1 MKIAALFDL
10 DGVLIDS
17 ESIYT
22 VFWNRMNELF
32 PTGIRNFAYVIKG
45 TTLPQILDRYFPD
58 PEVQAQ
64 LRVHLKKQEAEMVY
78 RIFPGVE
85 DFLKSLKEK
94 GIPAAIVTSSNDAK
108 MKVLFDALPG
118 FRDYFDAVVTDTD
131 VTRSKPDP
139 QGYRIAAERLGVPPE
154 QCVVFEDSRAG
165 LEAGRRSGAK
175 VVAVATTL
183 TRDDIDGRGDMVID
197 SFCGLTTQRVEAL
210 FTSKV

>member
-32 PTGIRNFAYVIKG
+32 PTGIDNFAYVIKG

-58 PEVQAQ
+58 PKVQAE
-64 LRVHLKKQEAEMVY
+64 LRVYLKKQEAEMVY

-85 DFLKSLKEK
+85 RFLRALKEK
-94 GIPAAIVTSSNDAK
+94 GIPTAIVTSSNDAK
-108 MKVLFDALPG
+108 MKVLFDSLPG
-118 FRDYFDAVVTDTD
+118 FRDYFDVVVTDTD

-139 QGYRIAAERLGVPPE
+139 QGYMLAAERLGVPSE
-154 QCVVFEDSRAG
+154 HCVVFEDSRVG
-165 LEAGRRSGAK
+165 LEAGRRAGGK

-183 TRDDIDGRGDMVID
+183 THEDIAGCGDIVID
-197 SFCGLTTQRVEAL
+197 SFEELTPERVEAL
-210 FTSKV
+210 F

>member
-32 PTGIRNFAYVIKG
+32 PTGIDNFAYVIKG
-45 TTLPQILDRYFPD
+45 TTLPQILDRYFLD
-58 PEVQAQ
+58 PKVQAE
-64 LRVHLKKQEAEMVY
+64 LRVYLKKQEAEMVY

-85 DFLKSLKEK
+85 RFLRALKEK
-94 GIPAAIVTSSNDAK
+94 GIPTAIVTSSNDAK
-108 MKVLFDALPG
+108 MKVLFDSLPG
-118 FRDYFDAVVTDTD
+118 FRDYFDVVVTDTD

-139 QGYRIAAERLGVPPE
+139 QGYMLAAERLGVPSE
-154 QCVVFEDSRAG
+154 HCVVFEDSRAG
-165 LEAGRRSGAK
+165 LEAGRRAGGK

-183 TRDDIDGRGDMVID
+183 THEDIAGCGDIVID
-197 SFCGLTTQRVEAL
+197 SFEELTPERVEAL
-210 FTSKV
+210 F

>member
-32 PTGIRNFAYVIKG
+32 PTGIDNFPYVIKG

-58 PEVQAQ
+58 PEVQAE
-64 LRVHLKKQEAEMVY
+64 LRVYLKKQEAEMVY

-85 DFLKSLKEK
+85 RFLRALKEK
-94 GIPAAIVTSSNDAK
+94 GIPTAIVTSSNDAK
-108 MKVLFDALPG
+108 MKVLFDSLPG
-118 FRDYFDAVVTDTD
+118 FRDYFDVVVTDTD

-139 QGYRIAAERLGVPPE
+139 QGYMLAAERLGVPSE
-154 QCVVFEDSRAG
+154 HCVVFEDSRAG
-165 LEAGRRSGAK
+165 LEAGRRAGGK

-183 TRDDIDGRGDMVID
+183 THEDIAGCSDIVID
-197 SFCGLTTQRVEAL
+197 SFEELTPERVEAL
-210 FTSKV
+210 F

>member
-32 PTGIRNFAYVIKG
+32 PTGIDNFSYVIKG

-58 PEVQAQ
+58 PKVQAE
-64 LRVHLKKQEAEMVY
+64 LRVYLKKQEAEMVY
-78 RIFPGVE
+78 RIFPSVE
-85 DFLKSLKEK
+85 RFLKALKEK
-94 GIPAAIVTSSNDAK
+94 GIPTAIVTSSNDAK
-108 MKVLFDALPG
+108 MKVLFDSLPG
-118 FRDYFDAVVTDTD
+118 FRDYFDVVVTDTD

-139 QGYRIAAERLGVPPE
+139 QGYMLAAERLGVPSE
-154 QCVVFEDSRAG
+154 YCVVFEDSRAG
-165 LEAGRRSGAK
+165 LEAGRRAGGK

-183 TRDDIDGRGDMVID
+183 THEDIAGCGDIVID
-197 SFCGLTTQRVEAL
+197 SFEELTPERVEAL
-210 FTSKV
+210 F

>member
-32 PTGIRNFAYVIKG
+32 PTGIDNFPYVIKG

-58 PEVQAQ
+58 PEVQAE
-64 LRVHLKKQEAEMVY
+64 LRVYLKKQEAEMVY

-85 DFLKSLKEK
+85 GFLKALKEK
-94 GIPAAIVTSSNDAK
+94 GIPTAIVTSSNDAK
-108 MKVLFDALPG
+108 MKVLFDSLPG
-118 FRDYFDAVVTDTD
+118 FRDYFDVVVTDTD

-139 QGYRIAAERLGVPPE
+139 QGYMLAAERLGVPSE
-154 QCVVFEDSRAG
+154 HCVVFEDSRAG
-165 LEAGRRSGAK
+165 LEAGRRAGGK

-183 TRDDIDGRGDMVID
+183 THEDIAGCGDIVID
-197 SFCGLTTQRVEAL
+197 SFEELTPERVEAL
-210 FTSKV
+210 F

>member
-32 PTGIRNFAYVIKG
+32 PTGIDNFSYVIKG

-58 PEVQAQ
+58 PKVQAE
-64 LRVHLKKQEAEMVY
+64 LRVYLKKQEAEMVY

-85 DFLKSLKEK
+85 RFLKALKEK
-94 GIPAAIVTSSNDAK
+94 EIPTAIVTSSNDAK
-108 MKVLFDALPG
+108 MKVLFDSLPG
-118 FRDYFDAVVTDTD
+118 FRDYFDVVVTDTD

-139 QGYRIAAERLGVPPE
+139 QGYMLAAERLGVPSE
-154 QCVVFEDSRAG
+154 HCVVFEDSRAG
-165 LEAGRRSGAK
+165 LEAGRRAGGK

-183 TRDDIDGRGDMVID
+183 THEDIAGCGDIVID
-197 SFCGLTTQRVEAL
+197 SFEELTPERVEAL
-210 FTSKV
+210 F

>member
-32 PTGIRNFAYVIKG
+32 PTGIDNFSYVIKG

-58 PEVQAQ
+58 PKVQAE
-64 LRVHLKKQEAEMVY
+64 LRVYLKKQEAEMVY

-85 DFLKSLKEK
+85 GFLKALKEK
-94 GIPAAIVTSSNDAK
+94 DIPTAIVTSSNDAK
-108 MKVLFDALPG
+108 MKVLFDSLPG
-118 FRDYFDAVVTDTD
+118 FRDYFDVVVTDTD

-139 QGYRIAAERLGVPPE
+139 QGYMLAAERLGVPSE
-154 QCVVFEDSRAG
+154 YCVVFEDSRAG
-165 LEAGRRSGAK
+165 LEAGRRAGGK

-183 TRDDIDGRGDMVID
+183 THEDIAGCGDIVID
-197 SFCGLTTQRVEAL
+197 SFEELTPERVEAL
-210 FTSKV
+210 F

>member
-32 PTGIRNFAYVIKG
+32 PTGIDNFSYVIKG

-58 PEVQAQ
+58 PQVQAE
-64 LRVHLKKQEAEMVY
+64 LRVYLKKQEAEMVY

-85 DFLKSLKEK
+85 RFLKALKEK
-94 GIPAAIVTSSNDAK
+94 GIPTAIVTSSNDAK
-108 MKVLFDALPG
+108 MKVLFDSLPG
-118 FRDYFDAVVTDTD
+118 FRDYFDVVVTDTD

-139 QGYRIAAERLGVPPE
+139 QGYMLAAERLGVPSE
-154 QCVVFEDSRAG
+154 HCVVFEDSRAG
-165 LEAGRRSGAK
+165 LEAGRRAGGK

-183 TRDDIDGRGDMVID
+183 THEDIAGCGDIVID
-197 SFCGLTTQRVEAL
+197 SFEELTPERVEAL
-210 FTSKV
+210 F

>member
-32 PTGIRNFAYVIKG
+32 PTGIDNFSYVIKG

-58 PEVQAQ
+58 PKVQAE
-64 LRVHLKKQEAEMVY
+64 LRVYLKKQEAEMVY

-85 DFLKSLKEK
+85 RFLKALKEK
-94 GIPAAIVTSSNDAK
+94 GIPTAIVTSSNDAK
-108 MKVLFDALPG
+108 MKVLFDSLPG
-118 FRDYFDAVVTDTD
+118 FRDYFDVVVTDTD

-139 QGYRIAAERLGVPPE
+139 QGYMLAAERLGVPSE
-154 QCVVFEDSRAG
+154 YCVVFEDSRAG
-165 LEAGRRSGAK
+165 LEAGRRAGGK

-183 TRDDIDGRGDMVID
+183 THEDIAGCGDIVID
-197 SFCGLTTQRVEAL
+197 SFEELTPERVEAL
-210 FTSKV
+210 F

>member
-32 PTGIRNFAYVIKG
+32 PTGIDNFSYVIKG

-58 PEVQAQ
+58 PKVQAE
-64 LRVHLKKQEAEMVY
+64 LRVYLTKQEAEMVY

-85 DFLKSLKEK
+85 RFLKTLKEK
-94 GIPAAIVTSSNDAK
+94 GIPTAIVTSSNDAK
-108 MKVLFDALPG
+108 MKVLFDSLPG
-118 FRDYFDAVVTDTD
+118 FRDYFDVVVTDTD

-139 QGYRIAAERLGVPPE
+139 QGYMLAAERLGVPSE
-154 QCVVFEDSRAG
+154 HCVVFEDSRAG
-165 LEAGRRSGAK
+165 LEAGRRAGGK

-183 TRDDIDGRGDMVID
+183 THEDIAGCGDIVID
-197 SFCGLTTQRVEAL
+197 SFEELTPERVEAL
-210 FTSKV
+210 F

>member
-32 PTGIRNFAYVIKG
+32 PTGIDNFAYVIKG

-58 PEVQAQ
+58 PKVQAE
-64 LRVHLKKQEAEMVY
+64 LRVYLKKQEAEMVY

-85 DFLKSLKEK
+85 RFLKALKEK
-94 GIPAAIVTSSNDAK
+94 GIPTAIVTSSNDAK
-108 MKVLFDALPG
+108 MKVLFDSLPG
-118 FRDYFDAVVTDTD
+118 FRDYFDVVVTDTD

-139 QGYRIAAERLGVPPE
+139 QGYMLAAERLGVPSE
-154 QCVVFEDSRAG
+154 HCVVFEDSRAG
-165 LEAGRRSGAK
+165 LEAGRRAGGK

-183 TRDDIDGRGDMVID
+183 THEDIAGCGDIVID
-197 SFCGLTTQRVEAL
+197 SFEELTPERVEAL
-210 FTSKV
+210 F

>member
-32 PTGIRNFAYVIKG
+32 PTGIDNFAYVIKG

-58 PEVQAQ
+58 PEVQAE
-64 LRVHLKKQEAEMVY
+64 LRVYLKKQEAEMVY

-85 DFLKSLKEK
+85 RFLRALKEK
-94 GIPAAIVTSSNDAK
+94 GIPTAIVTSSNDAK
-108 MKVLFDALPG
+108 MKVLFDSLPG
-118 FRDYFDAVVTDTD
+118 FRDYFDVVVTDTD

-139 QGYRIAAERLGVPPE
+139 QGYMLAAERLGVPSE
-154 QCVVFEDSRAG
+154 HCVVFEDSRAG
-165 LEAGRRSGAK
+165 LEAGRRAGGK

-183 TRDDIDGRGDMVID
+183 THEDIAGCGDLVID
-197 SFCGLTTQRVEAL
+197 SFEELTPDRVEAL
-210 FTSKV
+210 F

>member
-32 PTGIRNFAYVIKG
+32 PTGIDNFSYVIKG

-58 PEVQAQ
+58 PKVQAE
-64 LRVHLKKQEAEMVY
+64 LRVYLKKQEAEMVY

-85 DFLKSLKEK
+85 RFLKTLKEK
-94 GIPAAIVTSSNDAK
+94 GIPTAIVTSSNDAK
-108 MKVLFDALPG
+108 MKVLFDSLPG
-118 FRDYFDAVVTDTD
+118 FRDYFDVVVTDTD

-139 QGYRIAAERLGVPPE
+139 QGYMLAAERLGVPSE
-154 QCVVFEDSRAG
+154 HCVVFEDSRAG
-165 LEAGRRSGAK
+165 LEAGRRAGGK

-183 TRDDIDGRGDMVID
+183 THEDIAGCGDIVID
-197 SFCGLTTQRVEAL
+197 SFEELTPERVEAL
-210 FTSKV
+210 F

>member
-32 PTGIRNFAYVIKG
+32 PTGIDNFAYVIKG

-58 PEVQAQ
+58 PEVQAE
-64 LRVHLKKQEAEMVY
+64 LRVYLKKQEAEMVY

-85 DFLKSLKEK
+85 RFLKALKEK
-94 GIPAAIVTSSNDAK
+94 DIPTAIVTSSNDAK
-108 MKVLFDALPG
+108 MKVLFDSLPG
-118 FRDYFDAVVTDTD
+118 FRDYFDVVVTDTD

-139 QGYRIAAERLGVPPE
+139 QGYMLAAERLGVPSE
-154 QCVVFEDSRAG
+154 HCVVFEDSRAG
-165 LEAGRRSGAK
+165 LEAGRRAGGK

-183 TRDDIDGRGDMVID
+183 THEDIAGCGDIVID
-197 SFCGLTTQRVEAL
+197 SFEELTPERVEAL
-210 FTSKV
+210 F

>member
-32 PTGIRNFAYVIKG
+32 PTGIDNFAYVIKG

-58 PEVQAQ
+58 PKVQAE
-64 LRVHLKKQEAEMVY
+64 LRVYLKKQEAEMVY

-85 DFLKSLKEK
+85 RFLKALKEK
-94 GIPAAIVTSSNDAK
+94 DIPTAIVTSSNDAK
-108 MKVLFDALPG
+108 MKVLFDSLPG
-118 FRDYFDAVVTDTD
+118 FRDYFDVVVTDTD

-139 QGYRIAAERLGVPPE
+139 QGYMLAAERLGVPSE
-154 QCVVFEDSRAG
+154 HCVVFEDSRAG
-165 LEAGRRSGAK
+165 LEAGRRAGGK

-183 TRDDIDGRGDMVID
+183 THEDIAGCGDLVID
-197 SFCGLTTQRVEAL
+197 SFEELTPERVEAL
-210 FTSKV
+210 F

>member
-32 PTGIRNFAYVIKG
+32 PTGIDNFAYVIKG

-58 PEVQAQ
+58 PKVQAE
-64 LRVHLKKQEAEMVY
+64 LRVYLKKQEAEMVY

-85 DFLKSLKEK
+85 RFLRALKEK
-94 GIPAAIVTSSNDAK
+94 GIPTAIVTSSNDAK
-108 MKVLFDALPG
+108 MKVLFDSLPG
-118 FRDYFDAVVTDTD
+118 FRDYFDVVVTDTD

-139 QGYRIAAERLGVPPE
+139 QGYMLAAERLGVPSE
-154 QCVVFEDSRAG
+154 HCVVFEDSRAG
-165 LEAGRRSGAK
+165 LEAGRRAGGK

-183 TRDDIDGRGDMVID
+183 THEDIAGCGDIVID
-197 SFCGLTTQRVEAL
+197 SFEELTPERVEAL
-210 FTSKV
+210 F

>member
-32 PTGIRNFAYVIKG
+32 PTGIDNFSYVIKG

-58 PEVQAQ
+58 PKVQAE
-64 LRVHLKKQEAEMVY
+64 LRVYLKKQEAEMVY
-78 RIFPGVE
+78 RIFSGVE
-85 DFLKSLKEK
+85 RFLKALKEK
-94 GIPAAIVTSSNDAK
+94 GIPTAIVTSSNDAK
-108 MKVLFDALPG
+108 MKVLFDSLPG
-118 FRDYFDAVVTDTD
+118 FRDYFDVVVTDTD

-139 QGYRIAAERLGVPPE
+139 QGYMLAAERLGVPSE
-154 QCVVFEDSRAG
+154 HCVVFEDSRAG
-165 LEAGRRSGAK
+165 LEAGRRAGGK

-183 TRDDIDGRGDMVID
+183 THEDIAGCGDIVID
-197 SFCGLTTQRVEAL
+197 SFVELTPERVEAL
-210 FTSKV
+210 F

>member
-32 PTGIRNFAYVIKG
+32 PTGIDNFSYVIKG

-58 PEVQAQ
+58 PKVQAE
-64 LRVHLKKQEAEMVY
+64 LRVYLKKQEAEMVY

-85 DFLKSLKEK
+85 RFLKALKEK
-94 GIPAAIVTSSNDAK
+94 DIPTAIVTSSNDAK
-108 MKVLFDALPG
+108 MKVLFDSLPG
-118 FRDYFDAVVTDTD
+118 FRDYFDVVVTDTD

-139 QGYRIAAERLGVPPE
+139 QGYMLAAERLGVPSE
-154 QCVVFEDSRAG
+154 HCVVFEDSRAG
-165 LEAGRRSGAK
+165 LEAGRRAGGK

-183 TRDDIDGRGDMVID
+183 THEDIAGCGDIVID
-197 SFCGLTTQRVEAL
+197 SFEELTPERVEAL
-210 FTSKV
+210 F

>member
-32 PTGIRNFAYVIKG
+32 PTGIDNFAYVIKG

-58 PEVQAQ
+58 PEVQAE
-64 LRVHLKKQEAEMVY
+64 LRVYLKKQEAEMVY
-78 RIFPGVE
+78 RIFPGVKR
-85 DFLKSLKEK
+85 FLRALKEK
-94 GIPAAIVTSSNDAK
+94 GIPTAIVTSSNDAK
-108 MKVLFDALPG
+108 MKVLFDSLPG
-118 FRDYFDAVVTDTD
+118 FRDYFDVVVTDTD

-139 QGYRIAAERLGVPPE
+139 QGYMLAAERLGVPSE
-154 QCVVFEDSRAG
+154 HCVVFEDSRAG
-165 LEAGRRSGAK
+165 LEAGRRAGGK

-183 TRDDIDGRGDMVID
+183 THEDIAGCGDIVID
-197 SFCGLTTQRVEAL
+197 SFEELTPERVEAL
-210 FTSKV
+210 F

>member
-32 PTGIRNFAYVIKG
+32 PTGIDNFSYVIKG

-58 PEVQAQ
+58 PKVQAE
-64 LRVHLKKQEAEMVY
+64 LRVYLKKQEAEMVY

-85 DFLKSLKEK
+85 RFLKALKEK
-94 GIPAAIVTSSNDAK
+94 GIPTAIVTSSNDAK
-108 MKVLFDALPG
+108 MKVLFDSLPG
-118 FRDYFDAVVTDTD
+118 FRDYFDVVVTDTD

-139 QGYRIAAERLGVPPE
+139 QGYILAAERLGVPSVH
-154 QCVVFEDSRAG
+154 CVVFEDSRAG
-165 LEAGRRSGAK
+165 LEAGRRAGGK

-183 TRDDIDGRGDMVID
+183 THEDIAGCGDIVID
-197 SFCGLTTQRVEAL
+197 SFEELTPERVEAL
-210 FTSKV
+210 F

>member
-32 PTGIRNFAYVIKG
+32 PTGIDNLSYVIKG

-58 PEVQAQ
+58 PKVQAE
-64 LRVHLKKQEAEMVY
+64 LRVYLKKQEAEMVY

-85 DFLKSLKEK
+85 RFLKALKEK
-94 GIPAAIVTSSNDAK
+94 GIPTAIVTSSNDAK
-108 MKVLFDALPG
+108 MKVLFDSLPG
-118 FRDYFDAVVTDTD
+118 FRDYFDVVVTDTD

-139 QGYRIAAERLGVPPE
+139 QGYMLAAERLGVPTE
-154 QCVVFEDSRAG
+154 HCVVFEDSRAG
-165 LEAGRRSGAK
+165 LEAGRRAGGK

-183 TRDDIDGRGDMVID
+183 THVDIAGCGDIVID
-197 SFCGLTTQRVEAL
+197 SFEELTPERVEAL
-210 FTSKV
+210 F

>member
-32 PTGIRNFAYVIKG
+32 PTGIDNFAYVIKG

-58 PEVQAQ
+58 PKVQAE
-64 LRVHLKKQEAEMVY
+64 LRVYLKKQEAEMVY

-85 DFLKSLKEK
+85 RFLKTLKEK
-94 GIPAAIVTSSNDAK
+94 GIPTAIVTSSNDAK
-108 MKVLFDALPG
+108 MKVLFDSLPG
-118 FRDYFDAVVTDTD
+118 FRDYFDVVVTDTD

-139 QGYRIAAERLGVPPE
+139 QGYMLAAERLGVPSE
-154 QCVVFEDSRAG
+154 HCVVFEDSRAG
-165 LEAGRRSGAK
+165 LEAGRRAGGK

-183 TRDDIDGRGDMVID
+183 THEDIAGCGDIVID
-197 SFCGLTTQRVEAL
+197 SFEELTPERVEAL
-210 FTSKV
+210 F